1 MSEDAQIIAPEP
13 DAKARPY
20 TTAIVGGGLGSKTFL
35 QMAAED
41 KLGSFRLRICG
52 VADTNLE
59 APGMLYAREVGVEV
73 VTQNYKEL
81 YEIPG
86 LELIIEL
93 TGSPEVRAQVE
104 ADRPRHVRLIDHFG
118 ATLFWEVYSAQADI
132 IRQRTEMRARVEAER
147 EWISQ
152 IFDSIPDEIVVVDS
166 NMEVQDVNASFL
178 RNNGYELK
186 DVVGRHCYELDQTV
200 RGECQT
206 AVEDCPFFSV
216 MKTKEPNSMVRKF
229 FDATG
234 KPRYAAIVSAPL
246 LDRQGA
252 VIGMIESTR
261 DISHRISL
269 EEELKATEVQLQ
281 QFMEMA
287 PAATYIKNRQGMY
300 LEINPAAC
308 RLFGLEEAAVL
319 GKTDLEILPRE
330 TADTFR
336 VTDKAVL
343 NKGKEVI
350 VYEEVV
356 LNGVHVH
363 LSTVKYPV
371 LDLQGKVTAV
381 CGIAK
386 DVTALKHAEQDLRR
400 TRDYL
405 QNVLKNSPMII
416 ITTDMDG
423 RVFSFNPR
431 GEQLL
436 GYTQE
441 EVTGRLASDFYKEPE
456 ERERLIDRVQLE
468 GTVRDYETTLACK
481 DGSRLPVSVTIS
493 KLLDSDGEM
502 IGTVGICRDI
512 SARRAL
518 MDQVIQSE
526 RLAAVGRLAAGVA
539 HEINNPMAI
548 ISEIAGYL
556 YECLEDDPEV
566 KDPETLAEILEGLPK
581 VSRQVDRCRSI
592 THRLLN
598 FARKSEAK
606 VEVADVHA
614 ALEEI
619 LPFLVKEAR
628 LLNIAIHKEYD
639 ESLPRV
645 RIEEMQLQEV
655 FINLINNAIQA
666 IGDRGEGN
674 IWLTTRVTGGK
685 VHIGV
690 RDDGPGISS
699 EVMDRLFDPFVTT
712 KAPGKGT
719 GLGLSICYGIV
730 RRYDGSITVQS
741 REDVGTTFEVML
753 KVDAASL
760 ESAESSP

>member
-1 MSEDAQIIAPEP
+1 MSDEVQPAAPNPEDRN
-13 DAKARPY
+13 RPY
-20 TTAIVGGGLGSKTFL
+20 TTAIVGGGLGCKTFL

-52 VADTNLE
+52 VADNNPD
-59 APGMLYAREVGVEV
+59 APGMSYARELGVEL
-73 VTQNYKEL
+73 VTQDYKEL
-81 YEIPG
+81 YEIPD

-93 TGSPEVRAQVE
+93 TGSAEMRDQVE
-104 ADRPRHVRLIDHFG
+104 RDRPRHVRLIDHFG
-118 ATLFWEVYSAQADI
+118 ATLFWEVYSGQASI

-152 IFDSIPDEIVVVDS
+152 IFDSIPDEIVVVDN

-178 RNNGYELK
+178 RNNNLELSE
-186 DVVGRHCYELDQTV
+186 VLGRHCYELDQTV

-216 MKTKEPNSMVRKF
+216 MKTKEPRSMVRKF
-229 FDATG
+229 FDDKGT
-234 KPRYAAIVSAPL
+234 PRYAAIVAAPL

-261 DISHRISL
+261 DISHRITL
-269 EEELKATEVQLQ
+269 EEELKATEVQLK

-308 RLFGLEEAAVL
+308 RLFGLKKSELL
-319 GKTDLEILPRE
+319 GKTDLEILPRA

-336 VTDKAVL
+336 VTDKQVL
-343 NKGKEVI
+343 DNGKEVI
-350 VYEEVV
+350 VYEEVE
-356 LNGVHVH
+356 LNGEHVH

-371 LDLQGKVTAV
+371 LDAQGRVTAV

-386 DVTALKHAEQDLRR
+386 DVTDLKHAEHDLRQ

-423 RVFSFNPR
+423 RIVSFNPR
-431 GEQLL
+431 AEECL
-436 GYTQE
+436 GYPE
-441 EVTGRLASDFYKEPE
+441 GEVIGRMAAEFYEDPG
-456 ERERLIDRVQLE
+456 ERIRLMMRMKRD
-468 GTVRDYETTLACK
+468 GTVRHHETTLGHK
-481 DGSRLPVSVTIS
+481 DGSRLPVDITIS
-493 KLLDSDGEM
+493 RLLDSDGEM
-502 IGTVGICRDI
+502 IGTVGICMDI
-512 SARRAL
+512 STRQAL

-539 HEINNPMAI
+539 HEINNPLAI
-548 ISEIAGYL
+548 IGEISGYL
-556 YECLEDDPEV
+556 GECLDDDPRAE
-566 KDPETLAEILEGLPK
+566 DPETLVEFAEGLPK
-581 VSRQVDRCRSI
+581 ISNQVDRCRSI

-606 VEVADVHA
+606 VEVAHVNA
-614 ALEEI
+614 AMEEI

-628 LLNIAIHKEYD
+628 LLNISIHKEYD
-639 ESLPRV
+639 EGLPRV

-674 IWLTTRVTGGK
+674 IWLSTRVEQGK
-685 VHIGV
+685 VKIMV
-690 RDDGPGISS
+690 RDDGPGIARP
-699 EVMDRLFDPFVTT
+699 VLDRLFDPFVTT
-712 KAPGKGT
+712 KAPGLGT

-730 RRYDGSITVQS
+730 RRYDGAITVQS
-741 REDVGTTFEVML
+741 REGVGTTFEVVL
-753 KVDAASL
+753 KVDTPKDPQPS
-760 ESAESSP
+760 